1 MLSYFRIN
9 DPYRLLGVL
18 IMWVLICLPRLIDT
32 PDLTVIELKTF
43 LLGEKF
49 RAPHSLYGTLLDS
62 SGPLMAAIAGFL
74 NWVMGR
80 SLTGFHVLTV
90 LIVFL
95 QSAFFGIL
103 LINKKAFPDNNYLP
117 AFFFVVIASLSFDML
132 SLSPELLAAG
142 VLLLALNSIFREI
155 EFREQG
161 NAAFTAGFF
170 ISIAS
175 LIDFSFSIYLIGA
188 LVIFIIFTS
197 NSARKYLLLL
207 VGFLLPH
214 FLLMSIY
221 YLNGNLPGLW
231 NNFYEPNLMWSGSW
245 LVSPKGLLILGGI
258 SLLYFLISFVWLNR
272 EAHFTKYQLQLVQ
285 TMFFWAVFAFVQIL
299 YSKNIRPQSFIT
311 LIPVMAFYITHF
323 ILLIR
328 RKKFAEINI
337 WIILIG
343 ILCVSYAAQFGYV
356 NGVEYKNLIVENK
369 PSIYSGKKI
378 LILNNQSAVYR
389 NNMLGGGF
397 LDWSLAEPI
406 FNEPDYYDHILLVN
420 KSIQEDLPEIIQD
433 PHQYMPALF
442 KHLPGLKS
450 QYKKVDKITYTLISK

>member
-32 PDLTVIELKTF
+32 PELTVIELKTF

-80 SLTGFHVLTV
+80 SLTGFHLLTV
-90 LIVFL
+90 LIVFF
-95 QSAFFGIL
+95 QSAFFGLL

-132 SLSPELLAAG
+132 SLSAELLAAG

-175 LIDFSFSIYLIGA
+175 LLDFSFSVYIIGA

-197 NSARKYLLLL
+197 KSTRKYLLLL
-207 VGFLLPH
+207 IGFLLPH

-221 YLNGNLPGLW
+221 YLNGNFSGLW
-231 NNFYEPNLMWSGSW
+231 NNFYEPNLMWNGTW
-245 LVSPKGLLILGGI
+245 LVSPHGLMILGGI
-258 SLLYFLISFVWLNR
+258 SLLYFLVSFVWLNR

-285 TMFFWAVFAFVQIL
+285 TMFFWALFALIQIL

-328 RKKFAEINI
+328 RRKFAEINV

-343 ILCVSYAAQFGYV
+343 ILCVSYGAQFGYLKKV
-356 NGVEYKNLIVENK
+356 DYQNLIVENK
-369 PSIYSGKKI
+369 LSNYSNKKI
-378 LILNNQSAVYR
+378 LILDDQSVLYR
-389 NNMLGGGF
+389 NNMLGSGF
-397 LDWSLAEPI
+397 LEWSLAEPI
-406 FNEPDYYDHILLVN
+406 FNEPNYYDHILLVN
-420 KSIQEDLPEIIQD
+420 KSLQEDLPEIIQD
-433 PHQYMPALF
+433 PHQYMPAF
-442 KHLPGLKS
+442 FEHLPALKA
-450 QYKKVDKITYTLISK
+450 QYKKVDNHTYSLISQ